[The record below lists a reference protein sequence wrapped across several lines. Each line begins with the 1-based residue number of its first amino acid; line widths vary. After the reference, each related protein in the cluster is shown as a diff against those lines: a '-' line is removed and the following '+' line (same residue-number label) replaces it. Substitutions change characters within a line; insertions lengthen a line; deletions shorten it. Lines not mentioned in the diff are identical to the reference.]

1 MQTLN
6 IKKLE
11 LTGANPSDSIVEKL
25 LEDQCE
31 LVSVENINWPD
42 FSYKPEVKFRIVH
55 IGDQIL
61 LKFYVREKNI
71 GAKTSIINGDI
82 YKDSCVEFFISP
94 LANGIYFN
102 FEFNCIGIPHVGYG
116 AGRHDR
122 QLLPV
127 DVLQT
132 IKTRSS
138 LGTEPFAERHGD
150 FSWELFIQIPV
161 SCFLTES
168 IELFNGLS
176 SKGNFYKCG
185 DELAEPHFVTWNPV
199 KTENPDYHQYGFFGD
214 IQFD

>member
-6 IKKLE
+6 IKNLKLSE
-11 LTGANPSDSIVEKL
+11 ANPSDSIIENL
-25 LEDQCE
+25 LEEQCE
-31 LVSVENINWPD
+31 LVSVESINWPD
-42 FSYKPEVKFRIVH
+42 FNYKPEVKFRIAH
-55 IGDQIL
+55 MGDQII

-71 GAKTSIINGDI
+71 LAQASSFNGDV

-94 LANGIYFN
+94 LANGMYYN
-102 FEFNCIGIPHVGYG
+102 FEFSCIGIPHVGYG
-116 AGRHDR
+116 AGRHNR

-127 DVLQT
+127 DILKT
-132 IKTRSS
+132 IKTISS

-150 FSWELFIQIPV
+150 FSWELFIRIPLA
-161 SCFLTES
+161 CFLNDT
-168 IELFNGLS
+168 IKLFSGLS

-214 IQFD
+214 IQFE